1 MWFTARAQPRI
12 IEAER
17 GNTVNS
23 QNKLMELRLRRGLTQ
38 QAVAE
43 QLDVS
48 RQAISRWETGSAA
61 PTRDKMQAIAR
72 LYDVPL
78 SYLYDDDAVLPDEN
92 TKKETEVAQAAS
104 KQQICTIWL
113 LSCIVVCLL
122 LLSVFLACRLFQEK
136 RRTAEDTS
144 ISFDALPVSELDDGD
159 IFEFDTIGFDE

>member
-1 MWFTARAQPRI
+1 M
-12 IEAER
+12 
-17 GNTVNS
+17 NS

-78 SYLYDDDAVLPDEN
+78 SYLYDDDAVLA
-92 TKKETEVAQAAS
+92 TAETQKLREQEFESLQREVAKRAVAVRVWASVAAVLLVLVIALALRLQ
-104 KQQICTIWL
+104 KDNQQRYDIAGMP
-113 LSCIVVCLL
+113 VAYVGD
-122 LLSVFLACRLFQEK
+122 
-136 RRTAEDTS
+136 EDYT
-144 ISFDALPVSELDDGD
+144 
-159 IFEFDTIGFDE
+159 EFDLVWEEK